1 MGNVWTPMSNAIY
14 SAIKG
19 EINSDEAVDKAVA
32 EIKKT
37 LPISE

>member
-19 EINSDEAVDKAVA
+19 EISSDVSVDKAVT